1 MSRYSGLLE
10 RNRLQTFSLPPERWM
25 HILDAGSQANSPT
38 QVLYK
43 KSGGASGYLGS
54 GSFGAVH
61 LEIIDSECE
70 AAPTIRAVKT
80 IRKRAAKAS
89 KIRWEQEVENLIVLS
104 QFPDLFVKIFGWWED
119 EESIFLPMEYFEASD
134 LSRNKDFI
142 RDEGDIR
149 AISQQIANGLQQMH
163 SLNIIHRDIKPQKLQ
178 NVFVAR
184 QQPTW
189 HVKIG
194 DFGFSKRVSDS
205 VSAPFSARGTTK
217 YMAPEYRDLLNDCES
232 SDFTTAVDMWSFGC
246 LIYELFARRC
256 PFEEADTHS
265 LMKYVR
271 DGVFP
276 RQPLDDCGA
285 SSESIWLI
293 TNLLEREPDRRLS
306 AHDALRCAWLE
317 TTTSG
322 SPRDSVQNQMVLR
335 KAESDPL
342 PNSTSTPFSTAIS
355 DSVPSSPNPGTDST
369 VSFPPKVVV
378 VPAETQKGARNNVL
392 SDIDPLSR
400 SSLTDSAIY
409 LPDIPHSQ
417 VSVDDAALPIWK
429 TFEVPDLPPRPNSS
443 NTTPSDTDIFQGV
456 QNLALN
462 TLSSQQVDTSTPKI
476 MTKATV
482 VNTGPTRI
490 TRKPLATGS
499 TIQSLPYLRS
509 TQLSGSYVDMAFK
522 NLKFKPQRKPTC
534 DVCESRRVFNPV
546 IKPAALYQCKDCN
559 NRPLC
564 ARCIVEIIR
573 GANDPHEADHKLQA
587 WIQAHSFPVRE
598 FVDRFQPHAES
609 AGGLDPNYGRSWSSS
624 DLSFTPPAEGSH
636 GTRWILNAPAGDFEM
651 SIQVRIS
658 HFPEAIEG
666 TAIGVHKAMMVRTR
680 AVPLGSLMFGA
691 RLIDAKS
698 SQVDEAKSSRHLPDR
713 PNDLSIKL
721 AREDQTITLKLGFK
735 LNTTTDQKIEVHVR
749 GSYDALYFRA
759 GSPFKW
765 RLDQIL
771 LTEMGDEQHV
781 ASMGDLQMREKS
793 KERQAKMRRHQNLE
807 KGMGYLGQG
816 LGIAGKINGVRSASS
831 SKQSNL
837 LFSAVS
843 AGLNLG
849 GSMMRDTRMSQQ
861 DAAASPAQQPAV
873 YNNYY
878 FSNDSFANTQPN
890 AQSYAESEYEQA
902 EEEDYVGQ
910 PNEQQYL
917 DNNMDDHQAFY
928 GEEDS
933 NEWQWQQQQQRQ

>member
-1 MSRYSGLLE
+1 
-10 RNRLQTFSLPPERWM
+10 M
-25 HILDAGSQANSPT
+25 HILNAGSQANGPT

-43 KSGGASGYLGS
+43 KQSGGSGKLGG

-70 AAPTIRAVKT
+70 AAPTTRAVKT
-80 IRKRAAKAS
+80 IDKRAAEAS
-89 KIRWEQEVENLIVLS
+89 KIRWEHEIENLIVLS
-104 QFPDLFVKIFGWWED
+104 QYPDLFVRIFGWWED
-119 EESIFLPMEYFEASD
+119 ETSIFLPMEYFEASD

-142 RDEGDIR
+142 RHEDDIR
-149 AISQQIANGLQQMH
+149 AISQQIALGLQQMH
-163 SLNIIHRDIKPQKLQ
+163 SLDIIHRDIKPQ
-178 NVFVAR
+178 NVFVVR

-217 YMAPEYRDLLNDCES
+217 YMAPEYRDLLNDCEN

-246 LIYELFARRC
+246 LIYELFARRS
-256 PFEEADTHS
+256 PFDEAGTHS

-293 TNLLEREPDRRLS
+293 TNLLKREPDLRLN
-306 AHDALRCAWLE
+306 AHDALGCAWLE
-317 TTTSG
+317 TTTSARSG
-322 SPRDSVQNQMVLR
+322 DSAQKQMVLR
-335 KAESDPL
+335 EAESDP
-342 PNSTSTPFSTAIS
+342 PSNSTTTPFSTAIS
-355 DSVPSSPNPGTDST
+355 DTMPSSPNPGTGST
-369 VSFPPKVVV
+369 VSLPPKVVIV
-378 VPAETQKGARNNVL
+378 SAETQNEARNNVL
-392 SDIDPLSR
+392 SDTGPLSR
-400 SSLTDSAIY
+400 PSLTESPICLPGIPYSQASA
-409 LPDIPHSQ
+409 
-417 VSVDDAALPIWK
+417 DDATLPPVK
-429 TFEVPDLPPRPNSS
+429 TFEIPNLPPRPKSS
-443 NTTPSDTDIFQGV
+443 NTTWSDINIFEGGED
-456 QNLALN
+456 LALA
-462 TLSSQQVDTSTPKI
+462 TLPRSQGDASTPNI
-476 MTKATV
+476 ISKATV
-482 VNTGPTRI
+482 VNRGPTRI
-490 TRKPLATGS
+490 NRKPLATER
-499 TIQSLPYLRS
+499 TIQSLPYIRS
-509 TQLSGSYVDMAFK
+509 TQLSGNYVDMAFK
-522 NLKFKPQRKPTC
+522 NLKFKPKRKPTC
-534 DVCESRRVFNPV
+534 DVCESRRVFNPI

-564 ARCIVEIIR
+564 ARCIVETIR

-587 WIQAHSFPVRE
+587 WIQAHLFPVRE
-598 FVDRFQPHAES
+598 FVDHFQPHAES
-609 AGGLDPNYGRSWSSS
+609 AGGLDPNYGRSWLSS
-624 DLSFTPPAEGSH
+624 DLSFIPPAEGSH

-651 SIQVRIS
+651 SIQVRVS

-691 RLIDAKS
+691 RLMDAKS
-698 SQVDEAKSSRHLPDR
+698 GRVEEAKSSRHLPDR
-713 PNDLSIKL
+713 PTEQSIKL
-721 AREDQTITLKLGFK
+721 AREDQIITLKLGFK
-735 LNTTTDQKIEVHVR
+735 LKTTTDQRIEVHVR

-771 LTEMGDEQHV
+771 LTEMGNEQHV

-807 KGMGYLGQG
+807 KGIGYLGQG
-816 LGIAGKINGVRSASS
+816 LGIAGKLNGARSTSP
-831 SKQSNL
+831 SKQSKL

-849 GSMMRDTRMSQQ
+849 GSMMRDTGMSQHQ
-861 DAAASPAQQPAV
+861 AAASPAQQPAV

-878 FSNDSFANTQPN
+878 FSNDSFANTQPDE
-890 AQSYAESEYEQA
+890 QHYAESEYEQA
-902 EEEDYVGQ
+902 EEEDYSGQ
-910 PNEQQYL
+910 PNEQQ
-917 DNNMDDHQAFY
+917 DQGNIMDDHQASY
-928 GEEDS
+928 AEDDS
-933 NEWQWQQQQQRQ
+933 NEWQWEQQQQQ